1 MQTKQISLCFSK
13 SLPLCGGLFCCLVY
27 NDLKGSS

>member
-1 MQTKQISLCFSK
+1 MKSSIKQISLCFPK

-27 NDLKGSS
+27 SI